1 MRPGDIP
8 SVDCTSP
15 IKKLIKGNFI
25 SKKKKKAI
33 IYEQGNGG
41 TGQMTLNIL

>member
-15 IKKLIKGNFI
+15 IKKLIKANFI
-25 SKKKKKAI
+25 SKKKNKMIKLLKKKFLI
-33 IYEQGNGG
+33 V
-41 TGQMTLNIL
+41 